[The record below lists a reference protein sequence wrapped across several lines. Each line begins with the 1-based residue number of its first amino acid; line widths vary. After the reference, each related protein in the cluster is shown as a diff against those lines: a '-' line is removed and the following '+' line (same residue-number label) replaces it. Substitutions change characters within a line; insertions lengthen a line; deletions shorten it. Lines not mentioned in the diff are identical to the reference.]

1 MCKSKADGGQRCYA
15 HARKALDAAYAA
27 YEALAPERTL
37 AALGATQALS
47 GWAEA
52 AVEGRILRAQLEL
65 ASTERG
71 REEFRTQAD
80 AARRRGEDDVA
91 DRLEGIIE
99 RGALLAERNAA
110 LAAALRTPVRRE
122 PSRRSGMTL
131 SAEEIREFLSMS
143 LTEEQAA
150 GVCRDLT
157 ETLAKLTRSAT
168 HRRRMTPRSR
178 KATTGLLDL
187 DEVRRDGARLAFQ
200 WAAFDDAEQ
209 RWSEIQSTG
218 TKSATKALKAFV
230 RQTRQARDTPP
241 TGFPFKDDYRRDNN
255 FVLRVCG
262 EIVAAHASQE
272 GPALVNGR

>member
-122 PSRRSGMTL
+122 PSRRSSMTL
-131 SAEEIREFLSMS
+131 SADEIRKLLSMS
-143 LTEEQAA
+143 LTEEQAV

-178 KATTGLLDL
+178 KATTGLLDA
-187 DEVRRDGARLAFQ
+187 DDVHRDGARLAFQ
-200 WAAFDDAEQ
+200 WAAFDHAEQ
-209 RWSEIQSTG
+209 RWSEIQSAG
-218 TKSATKALKAFV
+218 SKSATKALKAFV
-230 RQTRQARDTPP
+230 KQTRQARDTPP
-241 TGFPFKDDYRRDNN
+241 TGFPFKADYRRDNN

-262 EIVAAHASQE
+262 EIVAAHT
-272 GPALVNGR
+272 R